1 MCSFTVLDLS
11 KRDHDQALAPG
22 RGSLPPK
29 VRQFAAPSVIVW
41 PWTKAPC
48 VVYWSAR
55 LASVSCHESS
65 SAPKQS
71 TIAMIHGLNVAA
83 SITSSC
89 CK

>member
-1 MCSFTVLDLS
+1 MDLCKRDRDQELVLD
-11 KRDHDQALAPG
+11 

-29 VRQFAAPSVIVW
+29 VRQFAAPSVIIW
-41 PWTKAPC
+41 QRTKARY
-48 VVYWSAR
+48 VVYRSDR
-55 LASVSCHESS
+55 PASLSCHESS